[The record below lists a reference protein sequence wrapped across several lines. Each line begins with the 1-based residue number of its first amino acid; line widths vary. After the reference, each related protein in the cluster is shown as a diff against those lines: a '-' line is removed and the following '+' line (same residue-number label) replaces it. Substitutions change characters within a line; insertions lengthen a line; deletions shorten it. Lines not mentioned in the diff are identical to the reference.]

1 MLRPQVQ
8 IVRGIAIIA
17 VIAFTLAGCAAME
30 QQQRQEK
37 MKVLLD
43 PYLGRS
49 IADHVVAKGPP
60 TSVTDLAPNRRLYRW
75 VWTSQTAGALVPV
88 GGSIVAIPS
97 QQQQCIVSLTA
108 TSSVKQSASLQD
120 WIIDNWNWEGAC

>member
-30 QQQRQEK
+30 QQQQQAK
-37 MKVLLD
+37 MKSFLD

-60 TSVTDLAPNRRLYRW
+60 ASVTDLGPNRRLYRW
-75 VWTSQTAGALVPV
+75 VWTRQTVGALVPV
-88 GGSIVAIPS
+88 GGAIMSIPS
-97 QQQQCIVSLTA
+97 QQQQCIVSFTA
-108 TSSVKQSASLQD
+108 SATKQSPSLQD
-120 WIIDNWNWEGAC
+120 WIIENYSWEGAC